1 MGRAL
6 SQGETPEIYRAVNGD
21 LSKITAYLAAK
32 LAKEGDPF
40 CREIYAACGR
50 KLGMLLSML
59 MDIVNPEIIVLGGV
73 FMRSQELI
81 RPAMEE
87 VIAREA
93 LPHAARVCRILPAG
107 LGEGI
112 GDYAALSVACL

>member
-1 MGRAL
+1 MTIKVGMISL
-6 SQGETPEIYRAVNGD
+6 GC
-21 LSKITAYLAAK
+21 SKNQVDAERLLAK

-59 MDIVNPEIIVLGGV
+59 MDIVNPEVIVLGGV

-107 LGEGI
+107 LSEGI

>member
-6 SQGETPEIYRAVNGD
+6 SQGENPEIYRAVNGD
-21 LSKITAYLAAK
+21 LTQITAYLVAK

-59 MDIVNPEIIVLGGV
+59 MDIVNPEVIVLGGV
-73 FMRSQELI
+73 FMRSQ
-81 RPAMEE
+81 
-87 VIAREA
+87 
-93 LPHAARVCRILPAG
+93 
-107 LGEGI
+107 
-112 GDYAALSVACL
+112 